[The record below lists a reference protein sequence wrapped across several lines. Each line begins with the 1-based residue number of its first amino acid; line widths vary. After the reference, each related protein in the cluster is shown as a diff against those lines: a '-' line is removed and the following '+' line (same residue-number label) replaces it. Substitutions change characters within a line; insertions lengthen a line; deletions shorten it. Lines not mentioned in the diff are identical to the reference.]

1 MVITASLSWDCQRIR
16 CKDLVKIYLAQKVLG
31 QGYVSSNAELVPGQS
46 GVSLLSIG
54 LCHEQGPSGAFWSEL
69 PGLDLIT

>member
-1 MVITASLSWDCQRIR
+1 MVITASLSWDSQRIR

-54 LCHEQGPSGAFWSEL
+54 LCH
-69 PGLDLIT
+69 